1 MADYGL
7 IIDNRKVAT
16 ATTFDILNPAT
27 GELVGKAPVAS
38 REQLDQAV
46 AAAARAYA
54 GWSATGEERRKQAC
68 LDIAGA
74 LEANM
79 GELSRLLTMEQG
91 KPLKGMG
98 SEFELGGCVAWAG
111 AQASFD
117 LPVSSCTASRLGWW
131 ARSPR
136 GTGR

>member
-54 GWSATGEERRKQAC
+54 
-68 LDIAGA
+68 AGA
-74 LEANM
+74 PPARSDA
-79 GELSRLLTMEQG
+79 SR
-91 KPLKGMG
+91 
-98 SEFELGGCVAWAG
+98 
-111 AQASFD
+111 
-117 LPVSSCTASRLGWW
+117 PVSISR
-131 ARSPR
+131 ARWKRTWVS
-136 GTGR
+136 